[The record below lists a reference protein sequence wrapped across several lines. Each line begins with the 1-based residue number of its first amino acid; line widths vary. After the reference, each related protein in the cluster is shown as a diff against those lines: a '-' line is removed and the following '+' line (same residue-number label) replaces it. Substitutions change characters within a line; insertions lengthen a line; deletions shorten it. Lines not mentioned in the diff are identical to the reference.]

1 MKKFLLFTILLS
13 LLVFN
18 SSCQKKEKKKPEA
31 SDSSFSMLDQEYGI
45 PVRDQGPPG
54 ACVAYA
60 STTALEFNIRHT
72 LGEKKELIPQDL
84 IIDAGGV
91 DKEEGFILYSEKSY
105 TWAFMSEFEVQ
116 WALADGF
123 EGYTLTKS
131 PFFITFDD
139 KMVEPDEIK
148 KAILQYGGVCSGI
161 NISTPE
167 YFNTFCYYHSKGELD
182 HEVLIIGWDDN
193 YKKEN
198 FGGLASSDGAWLAQ
212 NSFGDEWGDH
222 GYFWIS
228 YESNIQLISSYQ
240 VSDRYKEVISYAS
253 GVDYKNPGINTGEN
267 TYIGNVYDHAGTIG
281 GVGTYLGFTEEKLS
295 LSPCS
300 ATVEIRSADFSS
312 LIYSQEASFSLPGY
326 YVVEFPEEVKVDGP
340 FSVVVV
346 YHDGNYVAVE
356 GESNEYYTVQSH
368 YVTSINA
375 GESFVRINE
384 EWRDLSDPATLEDLG
399 LQCET
404 RNPCITVLF
413 R

>member
-1 MKKFLLFTILLS
+1 MKKALPAIFFISLLLFI
-13 LLVFN
+13 
-18 SSCQKKEKKKPEA
+18 SSCKKEKKSPEA
-31 SDSSFSMLDQEYGI
+31 NDASYSMLSLDYGI

-60 STTALEFNIRHT
+60 STSALEYNIRHT
-72 LGEKKELIPQDL
+72 LGENKEINPQDL

-91 DKEEGFILYSEKSY
+91 EKKEGYILFSEKSY
-105 TWAFMSEFEVQ
+105 TWAFMSEFEIQ

-123 EGYTLTKS
+123 EGYTLTRS

-139 KMVEPDEIK
+139 RMAKPEEIK
-148 KAILQYGGVCSGI
+148 KAILQYGGVCAGI

-167 YFNTFCYYHSKGELD
+167 YFNTFCYYHSKGEID

-198 FGGLASSDGAWLAQ
+198 FGGHASSDGAWLAQ

-222 GYFWIS
+222 GYCWIS

-240 VSDRYKEVISYAS
+240 VSNRYKDVISYAA
-253 GVDYKNPGINTGEN
+253 GVDYRNDGINTGED
-267 TYIGNVYDHAGTIG
+267 TYIGNVYDHSGMIG

-300 ATVEIRSADFSS
+300 VTVEICSADFSS
-312 LIYSQEASFSLPGY
+312 VIYRQEASFSLPGY
-326 YVVEFPEEVKVDGP
+326 YVVEFPEDIKVDGP
-340 FSVVVV
+340 FSVVVI

-368 YVTSINA
+368 YITSINK

-384 EWRDLSDPATLEDLG
+384 EWRDLSDPATLEELG
-399 LQCET
+399 LQKEP
-404 RNPCITVLF
+404 RNPCVTVLF